1 MASIDMTDLY
11 LLPPAPGDEPRGT
24 QSIGRAVTLLR
35 AIASRGRR
43 GIRID
48 ELVGMSGLPKTT
60 CVRVL
65 GRLCREGLV
74 ARDGHTNKFYLGR
87 LLYELGLLAQPRYR
101 LGEACEP
108 VLRRLAEH
116 TRDTVYLS
124 ERSGFEAVC
133 IACCVGDYPIKAV
146 PLDVGVR
153 RPLGVGVGGVAI
165 LAALDPR
172 EASQVVGGI
181 GRRYTGFD
189 GLTAARVLRHVRESV
204 SIGYATGPSPGAPGA
219 LSVGVPFPP
228 VLASA
233 SITVT
238 ALSNRMGAARQRRL
252 AALVKAEI
260 DGIAADWNA
269 AIGI

>member
-1 MASIDMTDLY
+1 MNPAF
-11 LLPPAPGDEPRGT
+11 LLPPASEGELRGT

-48 ELVGMSGLPKTT
+48 ELVGTCGLPKTT

-65 GRLCREGLV
+65 GRLRAENLV
-74 ARDGHTNKFYLGR
+74 ARDSRTNKFYLGR

-108 VLRRLAEH
+108 VLQRLARR

-124 ERSGFEAVC
+124 ERSDFEAVC
-133 IACCVGDYPIKAV
+133 VACCVGDYPIRSM
-146 PLDVGVR
+146 PLDVGIR

-165 LAALDPR
+165 LAALDDEQAR
-172 EASQVVGGI
+172 RVVGALGE
-181 GRRYTGFD
+181 RYPGF
-189 GLTAARVLRHVRESV
+189 GLDAAKVMSHVRASAAV
-204 SIGYATGPSPGAPGA
+204 GHAVGLSHGAPGA
-219 LSVGVPFPP
+219 VSVGVPFPIG
-228 VLASA
+228 LASA

-238 ALSNRMGAARQRRL
+238 ALSNRMSPARQRRI
-252 AALVKAEI
+252 ATLVRAEI
-260 DGIAADWNA
+260 EGLVVGWDAEA
-269 AIGI
+269 